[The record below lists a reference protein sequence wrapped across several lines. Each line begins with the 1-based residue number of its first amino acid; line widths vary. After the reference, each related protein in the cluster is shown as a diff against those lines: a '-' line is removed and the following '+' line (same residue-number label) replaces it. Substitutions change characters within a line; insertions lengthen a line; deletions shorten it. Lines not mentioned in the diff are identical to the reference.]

1 MSEYGVEYEKSLN
14 YEGHFSMILALLSIL
29 LSNNIQLPIKLSKMN
44 YSYRIITFLLVIF
57 SINLTGQETLTK
69 IRNSNELRVGLT
81 ATQPPYSMMAS
92 DSTIIGFEVD
102 IAKKLAAKMG
112 VKFVPVEMI
121 FADLIPSLLAG
132 DIDLIMSGMTMTAE
146 RNMEIAFVGPDHSAG
161 KSILT
166 FAQIYADAESP
177 EDLNKGSVKI
187 AVLKGSTSE
196 DYVKEYIPKAK
207 LIATDNYSEAIE
219 MVEKEKVGLL
229 LAGDAIIRYTM
240 FRNPNSGF
248 VTLDEPF
255 NYEPIGIG
263 VKPDDFLFVNLLE
276 NLIDEMKENG
286 ELEGL
291 ENYWFWDSEWLDLMD

>member
-1 MSEYGVEYEKSLN
+1 
-14 YEGHFSMILALLSIL
+14 
-29 LSNNIQLPIKLSKMN
+29 MN
-44 YSYRIITFLLVIF
+44 YFFRLFTILFAFI
-57 SINLTGQETLTK
+57 SINLAGQETLKK
-69 IRNSNELRVGLT
+69 IRDSKELRVGLT
-81 ATQPPYSMMAS
+81 ATQPPYSMLAI

-102 IAKKLAAKMG
+102 IAKKLAEKMG

-121 FADLIPSLLAG
+121 FAELIPSLLAG

-177 EDLNKGSVKI
+177 EELNKGSVKV

-196 DYVKEYIPKAK
+196 GYVKEYMPKAK
-207 LIATDNYSEAIE
+207 LIATDDYAEAIE
-219 MVEKEKVGLL
+219 LLEKEKVGLL

-276 NLIDEMKENG
+276 NLIDEMRENG
-286 ELEGL
+286 ELESL
-291 ENYWFWDSEWLDLMD
+291 ENYWFWDDEWLDQIN

>member
-1 MSEYGVEYEKSLN
+1 MKLE
-14 YEGHFSMILALLSIL
+14 LLSIL
-29 LSNNIQLPIKLSKMN
+29 LNHDNRPLTNFTIMN
-44 YSYRIITFLLVIF
+44 YFYRLFTILFVLL
-57 SINLTGQETLTK
+57 SINLAGQETLK
-69 IRNSNELRVGLT
+69 NIRDSKELRVGLT
-81 ATQPPYSMMAS
+81 ATQPPYSMLAN
-92 DSTIIGFEVD
+92 DSAIIGFEVD
-102 IAKKLAAKMG
+102 IAKKLAKKMG

-121 FADLIPSLLAG
+121 FAELIPSLLAG

-177 EDLNKGSVKI
+177 EELNKGSVKV

-196 DYVKEYIPKAK
+196 EYVKEYMPKAK
-207 LIATDNYSEAIE
+207 LVATDDYAEAIE
-219 MVEKEKVGLL
+219 LVEKEKVGLL

-263 VKPDDFLFVNLLE
+263 VKPDDFLFINLLE
-276 NLIDEMKENG
+276 NLINEMRENG
-286 ELEGL
+286 ELESL
-291 ENYWFWDSEWLDLMD
+291 ENYWFWDDEWLDQIN